1 MSITQKA
8 HLLAALENSLTVDVP
23 SEWKIA
29 RLGDVAVLSRKPRA
43 LRLAD
48 YDLIPFIPMRL
59 VPEDGASISGYIP
72 KVPGE
77 IRSGTYCEKGDILLA
92 KITPSFENGKQGIVQ
107 NIPLEFAYATTEVYP
122 LRVIPDELDPRFL
135 FCFLKLP
142 QVRLDMANKMEG
154 TTGRQRLPK
163 SVLQDYGI
171 PLPPLPEQRRIARVL
186 STVRRAIEAT
196 EVVIAATRELK
207 RSLMRHL
214 FTYGPVSLQEAERV
228 PLKETEI
235 GLVPEHWEVDRLGE
249 VCEKPQY
256 GVTASA
262 VETPLRSQFVR
273 ITDIRHGDVNWN
285 SVPFCECPENQLAKY
300 KLQPD
305 DVLVAR
311 IGATTGKSYLVK
323 DYSSEAVFA
332 SYLIRLRCRS
342 RLFPGFLSHFMNT
355 EGYWKQIDAAK
366 GGRLKQGVNIPVLR
380 SLVLGL
386 PSTEEQRCIS
396 ERLTSLDR
404 GIKTQHKNKQALE
417 ALFKSLLYHLMT
429 GRVRV

>member
-1 MSITQKA
+1 
-8 HLLAALENSLTVDVP
+8 LA
-23 SEWKIA
+23 
-29 RLGDVAVLSRKPRA
+29 
-43 LRLAD
+43 
-48 YDLIPFIPMRL
+48 
-59 VPEDGASISGYIP
+59 
-72 KVPGE
+72 E
-77 IRSGTYCEKGDILLA
+77 IGSGTADTTYFKDSEIGPVPVDWHVVPLSSVALVKYGKARPRSKGGIPAIGSGGVYAWVSKPLIDFSTLVIGRKGTAGKVQLVKKPCWPSDTTFYLEWLA
-92 KITPSFENGKQGIVQ
+92 PVDT
-107 NIPLEFAYATTEVYP
+107 Y
-122 LRVIPDELDPRFL
+122 FL
-135 FCFLKLP
+135 FCYLTLNPLSGEHAKTTLP
-142 QVRLDMANKMEG
+142 SLSRRDVEAC
-154 TTGRQRLPK
+154 P
-163 SVLQDYGI
+163 I

-196 EVVIAATRELK
+196 EAVIAATRELK
-207 RSLMRHL
+207 RSLMHHL

-235 GLVPEHWEVDRLGE
+235 GLVPEHWDMVRLGE

-256 GVTASA
+256 GLTASA

-273 ITDIRHGDVNWN
+273 ITDIKDGNVNWN

-323 DYSSEAVFA
+323 DYPSEAVFA

-380 SLVLGL
+380 SLMLGL
-386 PSTEEQRCIS
+386 PSLDEQRCIS
-396 ERLTSLDR
+396 ERLTSLDS
-404 GIKTQHKNKQALE
+404 GIKTLHSHKQALE
-417 ALFKSLLYHLMT
+417 ALFQSLLHNLMT